1 MILESLCTA
10 VSMVTA
16 DIRLCLETKNISE
29 MNNFVIW
36 AIRYGDPVSLDLSQ
50 EVAYNYEFK
59 ANRTS
64 KRSSFKLLLNFCV
77 TTITEKPSI

>member
-10 VSMVTA
+10 VSMATA

-50 EVAYNYEFK
+50 EVVYNYEVK

-64 KRSSFKLLLNFCV
+64 KRSSFKLLLNFCF
-77 TTITEKPSI
+77 TTFT

>member
-36 AIRYGDPVSLDLSQ
+36 EIRYGDPVVQ
-50 EVAYNYEFK
+50 
-59 ANRTS
+59 
-64 KRSSFKLLLNFCV
+64 
-77 TTITEKPSI
+77 TITELLFYNFHLKTFHLS